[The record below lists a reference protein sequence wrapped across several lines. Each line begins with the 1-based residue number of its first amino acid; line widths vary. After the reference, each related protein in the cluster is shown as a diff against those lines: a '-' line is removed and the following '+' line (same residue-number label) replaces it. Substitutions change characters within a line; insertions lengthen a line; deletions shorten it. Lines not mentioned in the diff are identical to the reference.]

1 MRSVHYL
8 ANGDITARFVSHYLA
23 RGRHYLRLRTLPI
36 LKIAVSFISLIPS
49 LILPRD
55 DRQTTERRA
64 KRYRALA
71 AKNSALFLR
80 LLSKKVVSIPKKVDS
95 HPKKV
100 DSFPETIYLSV
111 LNKNRTKKRFLLL
124 NPK

>member
-1 MRSVHYL
+1 M
-8 ANGDITARFVSHYLA
+8 N
-23 RGRHYLRLRTLPI
+23 LRTPNHQKVLFV
-36 LKIAVSFISLIPS
+36 KIALSFTSLIPCLKTPS
-49 LILPRD
+49 D
-55 DRQTTERRA
+55 DRENTERRA

>member
-1 MRSVHYL
+1 MRSVHHL
-8 ANGDITARFVSHYLA
+8 ANGDITARSASHYLA

-36 LKIAVSFISLIPS
+36 FKIALSFISLVPCLIP
-49 LILPRD
+49 PRE
-55 DRQTTERRA
+55 DRETTERRA